1 MEPHKYQREDDQDRT
16 LEVGDSKPLAR
27 ETKTI
32 SEELTVGGT
41 LKSLKKAQG
50 KEINN
55 IHSWPPPIKMPKN
68 DEPDIVLLER
78 DGRGIRQPHD
88 DPLVIMLKVEEF
100 NIHRVLIDNRSLTDI
115 IYWHVSANEAG

>member
-32 SEELTVGGT
+32 SEGLTVGGT

-50 KEINN
+50 KETNN
-55 IHSWPPPIKMPKN
+55 IHSRPPPIKMPKN

-100 NIHRVLIDNRSLTDI
+100 NIHRVLIDNRSLADV
-115 IYWHVSANEAG
+115 IYWHISSNSP